1 MAPRSFARWL
11 LALVALFCVASTA
24 SAAVL
29 GIDYGSEYVKVSIV
43 APGRTPI
50 SIVINE
56 ISKRKS
62 TAAVAF
68 TGGDRWLAEEAMNY
82 NARFPDRVF
91 TRLRDLLGKETAVD
105 SFTRYLDKYKLPF
118 KVTADAERATARI
131 VTESGEAYLVEELV
145 AMILQYAMKIGEGMG
160 KGQIKVRRSRLS
172 LPPARRARRAAAI
185 GRSVG
190 NARSNGHPSSTFFFR
205 RRRVSSRS
213 KARRDVRF
221 RSRSNPPTHLST
233 PSVRRRNRNRTRT
246 RNDRAQDAVIAIP
259 PYFGQTHRYALYD
272 AADIAGLNILAEVSD
287 LSAAALQW
295 GIDKEFTPE
304 GTWTIVYDMGATSVG
319 AALVRYSTFDGKEAG
334 KKKTHGQFEIKAVA
348 WDESCGGEDMD
359 MVLVDHFAAEF
370 DAAHKPSASALAS
383 PRAVSKLRKQVRKT
397 KEILSA
403 NKEAPISVEGM
414 HEDHDFR
421 SSIKRAEFEK
431 LAETAGIRACATAPL
446 QTILERLPEH
456 GVALKDVE
464 AVEVIGGATRV
475 PFIKKALSEALGGRA
490 LDVHLDADEAV
501 AMGAGLFAAN
511 MSTTFRMRK
520 FGAADAAPYG
530 FEVDV
535 HDPSKPGERKP
546 LLPLHKRFPVRRIVS
561 IPNATEDRAFTVYHN
576 VSAGQ
581 RLPPGIVE
589 PTVAEFAVAGVKEA
603 MAKHDGVLGKI
614 NAHFAVDNSGILY
627 MDKAEYQVEVFD
639 MVEVEEPPPPPPPPP
654 PKKKE
659 DKKKKGKKAEKA
671 AEAAEAEAEASDDSS
686 EPEAEAAPAA
696 DEEAETK
703 AGRRLLADET
713 LLEDSDGDAEVP
725 DAPLPGDDAAGPPAP
740 PAEKKMRER
749 RRVFRTP
756 LKVTESKRAVAAMS
770 PDAVKKSIGILKD
783 LAKKD
788 EAKRAQE
795 AAKSNLEAYIY
806 QIRERVEED
815 EGVRAVTDD
824 AQREAFAAEL
834 AEAEDWLYMDGAE
847 SSASEFDAKKEGL
860 QATGDEW
867 IKRAKETVKRP
878 AAVAKAREFVAAA
891 KETLAGFAESKPWIP
906 EEEKAAMEK
915 DLDEFLAWLDEKEA
929 LQAEKKVTERPA
941 FAAAEVAS
949 EVKPL
954 DARLGKLKRR
964 PAPPP
969 PEEEKDAN
977 ATDAE
982 ADANAT
988 DADAA
993 DADADADAADA
1004 DADADADAAEK
1015 DAPEKAEGA
1024 STEEV
1029 DAESDAELRRR

>member
-1 MAPRSFARWL
+1 M
-11 LALVALFCVASTA
+11 
-24 SAAVL
+24 
-29 GIDYGSEYVKVSIV
+29 
-43 APGRTPI
+43 
-50 SIVINE
+50 
-56 ISKRKS
+56 
-62 TAAVAF
+62 
-68 TGGDRWLAEEAMNY
+68 
-82 NARFPDRVF
+82 
-91 TRLRDLLGKETAVD
+91 
-105 SFTRYLDKYKLPF
+105 
-118 KVTADAERATARI
+118 
-131 VTESGEAYLVEELV
+131 
-145 AMILQYAMKIGEGMG
+145 
-160 KGQIKVRRSRLS
+160 
-172 LPPARRARRAAAI
+172 
-185 GRSVG
+185 
-190 NARSNGHPSSTFFFR
+190 
-205 RRRVSSRS
+205 
-213 KARRDVRF
+213 
-221 RSRSNPPTHLST
+221 
-233 PSVRRRNRNRTRT
+233 
-246 RNDRAQDAVIAIP
+246 
-259 PYFGQTHRYALYD
+259 
-272 AADIAGLNILAEVSD
+272 NILAEVSD

-295 GIDKEFTPE
+295 GIDKEFTSE

-359 MVLVDHFAAEF
+359 MVLVDHFATEF
-370 DAAHKPSASALAS
+370 DDAHKPSVSALAS

-456 GVALKDVE
+456 GVALKDLE

-671 AEAAEAEAEASDDSS
+671 AEAAEAEAEASDDAS

-915 DLDEFLAWLDEKEA
+915 DLDGFLAWLDEKEA

-964 PAPPP
+964 PAPAPPP

-993 DADADADAADA
+993 DADAAAAADAADA
-1004 DADADADAAEK
+1004 AADAAEK
-1015 DAPEKAEGA
+1015 DAPEKAEDA

>member
-1 MAPRSFARWL
+1 MKSPRLTFHNPPP
-11 LALVALFCVASTA
+11 VAKNET
-24 SAAVL
+24 
-29 GIDYGSEYVKVSIV
+29 
-43 APGRTPI
+43 RT
-50 SIVINE
+50 
-56 ISKRKS
+56 
-62 TAAVAF
+62 
-68 TGGDRWLAEEAMNY
+68 
-82 NARFPDRVF
+82 
-91 TRLRDLLGKETAVD
+91 ETAK
-105 SFTRYLDKYKLPF
+105 R
-118 KVTADAERATARI
+118 
-131 VTESGEAYLVEELV
+131 
-145 AMILQYAMKIGEGMG
+145 
-160 KGQIKVRRSRLS
+160 
-172 LPPARRARRAAAI
+172 
-185 GRSVG
+185 
-190 NARSNGHPSSTFFFR
+190 
-205 RRRVSSRS
+205 
-213 KARRDVRF
+213 
-221 RSRSNPPTHLST
+221 
-233 PSVRRRNRNRTRT
+233 
-246 RNDRAQDAVIAIP
+246 QDAVIAIP

-295 GIDKEFTPE
+295 GIDKEFTAE
-304 GTWTIVYDMGATSVG
+304 GTWTIVYDMGATSAG

-334 KKKTHGQFEIKAVA
+334 KKKTHGQFEIKAVS
-348 WDESCGGEDMD
+348 WDEACGGEDMD

-370 DAAHKPSASALAS
+370 DATHKPSTSALAS

-414 HEDHDFR
+414 LEDHDFR

-431 LAETAGIRACATAPL
+431 LAETAGIRTCAAAPL
-446 QTILERLPEH
+446 RAILERLPEH
-456 GVALKDVE
+456 GVTLKDVE
-464 AVEVIGGATRV
+464 VVEIIGGATRV
-475 PFIKKALSEALGGRA
+475 PFIKQALTDALGGRA
-490 LDVHLDADEAV
+490 LDMHLDADEAV

-535 HDPSKPGERKP
+535 HDPSKPGARKP

-581 RLPPGIVE
+581 RLPPGIVK
-589 PTVAEFAVAGVKEA
+589 PTVAEFAVAGVKDA

-614 NAHFAVDNSGILY
+614 NAHFAVDNSGIVY

-671 AEAAEAEAEASDDSS
+671 EKAAEAEAEA
-686 EPEAEAAPAA
+686 EAADGASGPGADPEPAA
-696 DEEAETK
+696 DDATEAK

-725 DAPLPGDDAAGPPAP
+725 DAPPPADEPAAEAAP

-783 LAKKD
+783 LAAKD

-806 QIRERVEED
+806 QIRELVEED
-815 EGVRAVTDD
+815 EGVREVTDD

-834 AEAEDWLYMDGAE
+834 ADAEDWLYMDGAE
-847 SSASEFDAKKEGL
+847 SSTSEFDAKKEGL
-860 QATGDEW
+860 RATGDEW
-867 IKRAKETVKRP
+867 IERAKETVKRP

-891 KETLAGFAESKPWIP
+891 KETLASFAESKPWIS
-906 EEEKAAMEK
+906 EEEKGTLEK
-915 DLDEFLAWLDEKEA
+915 DLDGFLAWLDEKEA

-941 FAAAEVAS
+941 FAAAEVAT
-949 EVKPL
+949 ETKPL
-954 DARLGKLKRR
+954 DARLSKLKRR

-969 PEEEKDAN
+969 PEEEKVAKATDAEADAN

-988 DADAA
+988 DAEA
-993 DADADADAADA
+993 DANATDAEAGAA
-1004 DADADADAAEK
+1004 ADADAAEK
-1015 DAPEKAEGA
+1015 AAADAE
-1024 STEEV
+1024 S
-1029 DAESDAELRRR
+1029 DAESDAELRR